1 MILKIG
7 IGEGL
12 VIMRVAGVVADLLM
26 RTCNVSSVE
35 RQSFIDGS
43 RYMIRFSDNH
53 NMEVHLV
60 DKGERLFAEFW
71 INTHAAP
78 LMIIEYVYAEVTPSS
93 ICEEICELV
102 RIINESLIKQDKKGG
117 KAQATQLR

>member
-1 MILKIG
+1 
-7 IGEGL
+7 
-12 VIMRVAGVVADLLM
+12 MRVAGLVADLLM
-26 RTCNVSSVE
+26 RTCNASSVE

-71 INTHAAP
+71 VNTYATP
-78 LMIIEYVYAEVTPSS
+78 LMIIEYVYTDIKPSS
-93 ICEEICELV
+93 ICEEICELI
-102 RIINESLIKQDKKGG
+102 RIINESFMKQGEKSNRN
-117 KAQATQLR
+117 QAVQPR

>member
-1 MILKIG
+1 
-7 IGEGL
+7 
-12 VIMRVAGVVADLLM
+12 MRVAGVVADLLM

-35 RQSFIDGS
+35 RQPFIDGS
-43 RYMIRFSDNH
+43 RYMIRFSGNH

-71 INTHAAP
+71 VSTYAAP
-78 LMIIEYVYAEVTPSS
+78 LMIIEYVYTEIKPSS

-102 RIINESLIKQDKKGG
+102 RIISESLVRQGERSG
-117 KAQATQLR
+117 KTQVIQLK